1 MTNANAQQTVLKSI
15 TPAVIAMLTGY
26 VTVSDSFLSPLSG
39 TLERLPTST
48 AWLMDASQ
56 VVMYMA

>member
-1 MTNANAQQTVLKSI
+1 MTKANAQTTVLKSI
-15 TPAVIAMLTGY
+15 TPAMVAMLTGY
-26 VTVSDSFLSPLSG
+26 MSVSDSFLSPLSG

-56 VVMYMA
+56 VAMYLA